1 MRALT
6 IECDLIVQSMRDL
19 CRETNEYFFHLGS
32 GRVITLSRA
41 LIRSLAE
48 RGDNGSDVGL
58 EWEAAMIPI
67 AREVV
72 VLGSQEYARIP
83 EAFGRPE
90 HRWMLE
96 FCDTIRGSRLRL
108 KLTQSLKGRE
118 SCRRFK
124 ELLKDNPEEQNR
136 WSVFCHHKWEETVK
150 LWLETLGILAIG
162 AKPQKRAAA

>member
-1 MRALT
+1 MLALT
-6 IECDLIVQSMRDL
+6 VECDLIVQSMRDL
-19 CRETNEYFFHLGS
+19 CRETNEYYFHKRS

-48 RGDNGSDVGL
+48 RSIESTDTDL
-58 EWEAAMIPI
+58 EWEASMIPV

-72 VLGSQEYARIP
+72 VLGSQDYVRIP

-96 FCDTIRGSRLRL
+96 FCETIRGSRLRL
-108 KLTQSLKGRE
+108 KLLQSLKGRE

-124 ELLKDNPEEQNR
+124 ELLKDQAEEQNR
-136 WSVFCHHKWEETVK
+136 WSVFCHRKWDETVK
-150 LWLETLGILAIG
+150 IWLETHGILAIA
-162 AKPQKRAAA
+162 AKPSKRAAA